1 MKNFC
6 VYFVLLVLLSA
17 CNLQK
22 QIVLYCQ
29 HPQIEIYV
37 NDEYVGN
44 DMVYYKSSGE
54 ESIVV
59 TAKIDGNEIYRRTID
74 LIGRKKNELIEIH
87 VPEYYRYSNS
97 RSTYKS
103 KP

>member
-1 MKNFC
+1 MKNF
-6 VYFVLLVLLSA
+6 YINFVLLFLLYS

-22 QIVLYCQ
+22 QVVLYCQ

-87 VPEYYRYSNS
+87 IPEYYRYSNS

>member
-54 ESIVV
+54 VDENENVFLVDKKEIENAIKENADIVLGSGSI
-59 TAKIDGNEIYRRTID
+59 I
-74 LIGRKKNELIEIH
+74 
-87 VPEYYRYSNS
+87 
-97 RSTYKS
+97 
-103 KP
+103 